1 MRRLVVYC
9 DESIK
14 DGAYYSNF
22 YGGALVDESDI
33 NLIISNLEK
42 VKKDT
47 GLNGELKWTNVSPQL
62 LDKYIEF
69 IDKYFDFI
77 SENKI
82 KIRIMFKQGY
92 YKTTGLT
99 EEQQKHEFYIL
110 YYQFLKKAFGFEFC
124 NDKNE
129 LTNLKIYLDKLPNK
143 KDKNEKFKQDMVY
156 LQYSDEFKKGNILI
170 EKENITDVDSRKHII
185 MQGMDIILGA
195 MKFRLNEE
203 HKVIPE
209 DKKRRGKKT
218 IAKEKLYKYIRKRVG
233 EIYPNFNIGI
243 STGHRTDVSNRWN
256 DPYRHWNFKSSN
268 SEIDKSKAKDKCPI
282 SST

>member
-14 DGAYYSNF
+14 EGAYYSNF

-33 NLIISNLEK
+33 NLIIKNLEK
-42 VKKDT
+42 VKGDT
-47 GLNGELKWTNVSPQL
+47 GLNGELKWTNVSLQT

-69 IDKYFDFI
+69 IDKYFYFI
-77 SENKI
+77 FENKI

-92 YKTTGLT
+92 YKTIGLT
-99 EEQQKHEFYIL
+99 QEQQEHEFYIL

-129 LTNLKIYLDKLPNK
+129 SIKLKIFLDKLPNK
-143 KDKNEKFKQDMVY
+143 KNKNEKFKQDMLY
-156 LQYSDEFKKGNILI
+156 LQYSDEFKAGNVLI
-170 EKENITDVDSRKHII
+170 EKENITDVNSKKHII

-203 HKVIPE
+203 HRIIPE
-209 DKKRRGKKT
+209 GKKRRGKKT
-218 IAKEKLYKYIRKRVG
+218 VAKEKLYKHIRKKIV

-243 STGHRTDVSNRWN
+243 STGYRGDVSNRWN
-256 DPYRHWNFKSSN
+256 DQYRHWNFKSSN
-268 SEIDKSKAKDKCPI
+268 SEIDESKVKNKSSI